1 MCVCFFL
8 SSSPPLSF
16 DFMFSPFFSK
26 VIQLH
31 AEQRGEKI
39 TVLRNK
45 SARHVIKDNVPFVTF
60 YSSVFF
66 SPTHFHLALL
76 HVWQYLIISVILL
89 LRRKKKSDSF
99 LCMLFFMSSSC
110 VWQTHHLG
118 TEGNRATR
126 CLLLRPL
133 ILPPQR
139 GSGNTKRTAEI
150 HHRVSNT
157 TNAETCY

>member
-1 MCVCFFL
+1 MLDLFKLPPHLLCKMCVCFFL

-16 DFMFSPFFSK
+16 NFMFSPFFSK

-89 LRRKKKSDSF
+89 LRRKKKVRQFPVYAIFHVIF
-99 LCMLFFMSSSC
+99 LRVTDTPPGDWGEQSNPLP
-110 VWQTHHLG
+110 L
-118 TEGNRATR
+118 TEASNPASPEG
-126 CLLLRPL
+126 LR
-133 ILPPQR
+133 
-139 GSGNTKRTAEI
+139 
-150 HHRVSNT
+150 
-157 TNAETCY
+157 

>member
-1 MCVCFFL
+1 MCVCVFSSLLHHHPFL
-8 SSSPPLSF
+8 SISC
-16 DFMFSPFFSK
+16 FFSK

-76 HVWQYLIISVILL
+76 HV
-89 LRRKKKSDSF
+89 
-99 LCMLFFMSSSC
+99 
-110 VWQTHHLG
+110 
-118 TEGNRATR
+118 
-126 CLLLRPL
+126 
-133 ILPPQR
+133 
-139 GSGNTKRTAEI
+139 
-150 HHRVSNT
+150 
-157 TNAETCY
+157 